1 MYNTCTYSGGTS
13 SDMGFPCTSLSDNDV
28 SCSQRLFQA
37 VTCVC
42 VCVCGV
48 DVCKRARACVQT

>member
-42 VCVCGV
+42 VCVWC
-48 DVCKRARACVQT
+48 